1 VRRSRPGG
9 VLAQACVALGLCI
22 YRARVL
28 RLVQRGVS
36 LACSPFYAPAAMA
49 RLGRMVRIASS
60 VALAQL
66 VAGCQSHRLLP
77 GSYRWLAV

>member
-1 VRRSRPGG
+1 MRRSRPGG

-36 LACSPFYAPAAMA
+36 LACGPFYAPAAMA
-49 RLGRMVRIASS
+49 RSA
-60 VALAQL
+60 
-66 VAGCQSHRLLP
+66 
-77 GSYRWLAV
+77 W

>member
-22 YRARVL
+22 YRVRVL

-36 LACSPFYAPAAMA
+36 LACGPFYAPAAMA
-49 RLGRMVRIASS
+49 RHGEDASS